1 MATLTLSKWG
11 NAQGVRLP
19 KDMREQV
26 GMADGS
32 RIEATI
38 KDGAIVLRPIHDNV
52 RVIRVP
58 RLADV
63 FRNRTEEYQTGE
75 ELAGPTVGGEEL

>member
-1 MATLTLSKWG
+1 MTTLTLSKWG
-11 NAQGVRLP
+11 NAQGVRIP

-32 RIEATI
+32 RIEATV
-38 KDGAIVLRPIHDNV
+38 KDGAIVLRPIHAGV
-52 RVIRVP
+52 RLVRVP

-63 FRNRTEEYQTGE
+63 FHDRDKEYETSE
-75 ELAGPTVGGEEL
+75 ELSGPAMGREVL

>member
-11 NAQGVRLP
+11 NAQAVRLP

-32 RIEATI
+32 RVEATV
-38 KDGAIVLRPIHDNV
+38 KDGVIVLRPIRTNV

-63 FRNRTEEYQTGE
+63 FRNRTEEYKATE
-75 ELAGPTVGGEEL
+75 ELTGPAVGRETL

>member
-1 MATLTLSKWG
+1 MTTLTLSKWG

-32 RIEATI
+32 RVEATV
-38 KDGAIVLRPIHDNV
+38 KDGSIVLRPIRTNV
-52 RVIRVP
+52 RIIRVP

-63 FRNRTEEYQTGE
+63 FRDRTEEYKAAEELDGPAVGE
-75 ELAGPTVGGEEL
+75 EEL

>member
-11 NAQGVRLP
+11 NAQAVRLP
-19 KDMREQV
+19 KDLREQV
-26 GMADGS
+26 GMTDGS
-32 RIEATI
+32 RIEATVR
-38 KDGAIVLRPIHDNV
+38 DGAIVLRPIHTDV

-63 FRNRTEEYQTGE
+63 FRNRTEEYHATEELSGPAVGE
-75 ELAGPTVGGEEL
+75 EEL

>member
-1 MATLTLSKWG
+1 MATLTLGKWG

-26 GMADGS
+26 GMSDGA
-32 RIEATI
+32 RVEATV
-38 KDGAIVLRPIHDNV
+38 KDGAIVLRPIRTNV
-52 RVIRVP
+52 RIIRVP

-63 FRNRTEEYQTGE
+63 FRNRTEEYKTTE
-75 ELAGPTVGGEEL
+75 ELDGPGAGKEAL

>member
-1 MATLTLSKWG
+1 MTTLTLSKWG

-32 RIEATI
+32 RIEATV
-38 KDGAIVLRPIHDNV
+38 KDGSIVLRPIRTNV

-63 FRNRTEEYQTGE
+63 FRNRAEEYKDTEE
-75 ELAGPTVGGEEL
+75 LSGPAVGGEAL

>member
-11 NAQGVRLP
+11 NAQAVRLP

-32 RIEATI
+32 RVEATV
-38 KDGAIVLRPIHDNV
+38 KDGVIVLRPIRTNV

-63 FRNRTEEYQTGE
+63 FRNRTEEYKATE
-75 ELAGPTVGGEEL
+75 ELAGPVVGRETL

>member
-1 MATLTLSKWG
+1 MTTLTLSKWG

-26 GMADGS
+26 GMTDGS
-32 RIEATI
+32 RVEATV
-38 KDGAIVLRPIHDNV
+38 KDGAIVLRPIHTNV
-52 RVIRVP
+52 RIIRVP

-63 FRNRTEEYQTGE
+63 FRNRTEEYKTTE
-75 ELAGPTVGGEEL
+75 ELSGPAIGRETL

>member
-11 NAQGVRLP
+11 NAQAVRLP

-32 RIEATI
+32 RVEATI
-38 KDGAIVLRPIHDNV
+38 EDGAIVLRPIHTDV
-52 RVIRVP
+52 RIIRVP

-63 FRNRTEEYQTGE
+63 FRSRTEEYRAAE
-75 ELAGPTVGGEEL
+75 ELAGPAVGKEEL

>member
-1 MATLTLSKWG
+1 MTTLTLGKWG
-11 NAQGVRLP
+11 NAQAVRLP
-19 KDMREQV
+19 KEMREQV

-32 RIEATI
+32 RIEATV
-38 KDGAIVLRPIHDNV
+38 KDGTIVLRPIHTDI

-63 FRNRTEEYQTGE
+63 FRERTEEYKTSE
-75 ELAGPTVGGEEL
+75 ELGGPAVGGEAL